1 MTVVS
6 VDEFLNLMGQTVSST
21 SHLYAVCV
29 DIFAH
34 CKKYEMDEDVTNAL
48 ETLKRYFNEVN

>member
-1 MTVVS
+1 MIVVS

-21 SHLYAVCV
+21 SPLYQVCI
-29 DIFAH
+29 DTFER